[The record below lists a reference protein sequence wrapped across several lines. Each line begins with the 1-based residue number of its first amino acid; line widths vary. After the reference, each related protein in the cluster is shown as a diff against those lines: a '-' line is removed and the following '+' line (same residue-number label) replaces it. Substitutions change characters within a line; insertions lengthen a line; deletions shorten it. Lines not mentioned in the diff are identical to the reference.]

1 MAPLLRAPR
10 GAVRGRPARVK
21 GAVFSTMPTLTVILN
36 QGFKMERL
44 GANQAFCSKADVL
57 NITG

>member
-1 MAPLLRAPR
+1 M
-10 GAVRGRPARVK
+10 PA
-21 GAVFSTMPTLTVILN
+21 LTVILN

-44 GANQAFCSKADVL
+44 GVNQAFCPEADVL

>member
-1 MAPLLRAPR
+1 MTP
-10 GAVRGRPARVK
+10 GAGIGRGRARDLARGK

-36 QGFKMERL
+36 QGFKMELL

-57 NITG
+57 NITV